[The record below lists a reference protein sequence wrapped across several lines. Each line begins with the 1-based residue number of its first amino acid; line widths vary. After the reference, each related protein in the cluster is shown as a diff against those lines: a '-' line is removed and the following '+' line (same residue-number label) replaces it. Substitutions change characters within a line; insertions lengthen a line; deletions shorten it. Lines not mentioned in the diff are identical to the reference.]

1 MICCDFMVDTREKFR
16 EMLNDI
22 AERDGIRKFN
32 LLVELTGISANT
44 FTNIKRNEVKEVSIE
59 TFNKLNAA
67 FDNRYNI
74 RWFQGDSEYMTVQEM
89 LEAKDNT
96 PVSQLQPDMSAE
108 IIASLKREMAAKEE
122 SFRLQLAAKDEIIAT
137 KNAQLADKDHNIEKS
152 DIVIKSLQ
160 DQIFDLR
167 HLLAQ
172 KMTKEE
178 LAVYPFVVGVADDHK
193 KSRKRI

>member
-1 MICCDFMVDTREKFR
+1 MVDTREKFR

-22 AERDGIRKFN
+22 AATDGITKFN
-32 LLVELTGISANT
+32 QLAEMTRINAVT
-44 FTNIKRNEVKEVSIE
+44 FTRIKNNEIKSVSVE

-67 FDNRYNI
+67 FGNRYNL

-89 LEAKDNT
+89 LEAKDNK

-108 IIASLKREMAAKEE
+108 IIASLKREMDAKEE
-122 SFRLQLAAKDEIIAT
+122 SFRLQLAAKDEIIART
-137 KNAQLADKDHNIEKS
+137 DQQLADKDRIIDQSEQT
-152 DIVIKSLQ
+152 IKALQ

-178 LAVYPFVVGVADDHK
+178 LADYPFIVGVADDHK

>member
-1 MICCDFMVDTREKFR
+1 MVDTREKFR

-22 AERDGIRKFN
+22 AATDGITKFN
-32 LLVELTGISANT
+32 QLAEMTGINAVT
-44 FTNIKRNEVKEVSIE
+44 FTRIKNNEIKSVSVE

-67 FDNRYNI
+67 FGNRYNL

-89 LEAKDNT
+89 LEAKDNM

-108 IIASLKREMAAKEE
+108 IIASLKREMDAKEE
-122 SFRLQLAAKDEIIAT
+122 LFRLQLAAKDEIIART
-137 KNAQLADKDHNIEKS
+137 DQQLADKDRIIEQS
-152 DIVIKSLQ
+152 EQTIKALQ

-172 KMTKEE
+172 KLTKDE
-178 LAVYPFVVGVADDHK
+178 LANYPFVVGVADDSK

>member
-1 MICCDFMVDTREKFR
+1 MVDTREKFR

-22 AERDGIRKFN
+22 AATDGITKFN
-32 LLVELTGISANT
+32 QLAEMTGINAVT
-44 FTNIKRNEVKEVSIE
+44 FTRIKNNEIKSVSV
-59 TFNKLNAA
+59 NAA
-67 FDNRYNI
+67 FGNRYNL

-89 LEAKDNT
+89 LEAKDNM

-122 SFRLQLAAKDEIIAT
+122 SFRLQLAAKDEIIART
-137 KNAQLADKDHNIEKS
+137 DQQLADKDRIIEQS
-152 DIVIKSLQ
+152 EQTIKALQ

-172 KMTKEE
+172 KMTKDE
-178 LAVYPFVVGVADDHK
+178 LSNYPFVVGVADDHK

>member
-1 MICCDFMVDTREKFR
+1 MVDTREKFR

-22 AERDGIRKFN
+22 AATDGITKFN
-32 LLVELTGISANT
+32 QLAEMTGINAVT
-44 FTNIKRNEVKEVSIE
+44 FTRIKNNEIKSVSIE

-67 FDNRYNI
+67 FGNRYNL
-74 RWFQGDSEYMTVQEM
+74 RWFQGDSPYMTVREM
-89 LEAKDNT
+89 LEAKDNA

-108 IIASLKREMAAKEE
+108 IIASLKREMSAKEE
-122 SFRLQLAAKDEIIAT
+122 SFRLQLAAKEETIAT
-137 KNAQLADKDHNIEKS
+137 KNAQLTDKDRIIEKS
-152 DIVIKSLQ
+152 EQTIKALQ

-172 KMTKEE
+172 KMTKDE
-178 LAVYPFVVGVADDHK
+178 LSNYPFVVGVADDSK

>member
-1 MICCDFMVDTREKFR
+1 MVDSREKFR

-22 AERDGIRKFN
+22 AATDGITKFN
-32 LLVELTGISANT
+32 RLAEMTGISANT
-44 FTNIKRNEVKEVSIE
+44 FTRIKNNEIKSVSVE

-67 FDNRYNI
+67 FGNRYNL

-89 LEAKDNT
+89 LEAKDNM

-122 SFRLQLAAKDEIIAT
+122 SFRLQLAAKDEIIART
-137 KNAQLADKDHNIEKS
+137 DQQLADKDRIIEQS
-152 DIVIKSLQ
+152 EQTIKALQ

-178 LAVYPFVVGVADDHK
+178 LADYPFIVGVADDHK

>member
-1 MICCDFMVDTREKFR
+1 MVDSREKFR

-22 AERDGIRKFN
+22 AATDGITKFN
-32 LLVELTGISANT
+32 RLAEMTGISANT
-44 FTNIKRNEVKEVSIE
+44 FTRIKNNEIKSVSVE
-59 TFNKLNAA
+59 TFNKLNTA
-67 FDNRYNI
+67 FGNRYNL

-89 LEAKDNT
+89 LEAKNNT
-96 PVSQLQPDMSAE
+96 PISQLQPDMSAE

-178 LAVYPFVVGVADDHK
+178 LADYPFVVGVADDHK

>member
-1 MICCDFMVDTREKFR
+1 MVDTREKFR

-22 AERDGIRKFN
+22 AATDGITKFN
-32 LLVELTGISANT
+32 QLAEMTGINAVT
-44 FTNIKRNEVKEVSIE
+44 FTRIKNNEIKSVSIE

-67 FDNRYNI
+67 FGNRYNL
-74 RWFQGDSEYMTVQEM
+74 RWFQGDSPYMTVQEM
-89 LEAKDNT
+89 LEAKDNI
-96 PVSQLQPDMSAE
+96 PISQLQPDMSAE

-122 SFRLQLAAKDEIIAT
+122 SFRLQLAAKDEIIART
-137 KNAQLADKDHNIEKS
+137 DQQLADKDRIIEQS
-152 DIVIKSLQ
+152 EQTIKAIQ

-178 LAVYPFVVGVADDHK
+178 LSDYPFIMGAAEQPK
-193 KSRKRI
+193 RKRLSK

>member
-1 MICCDFMVDTREKFR
+1 MVDSREKFR
-16 EMLNDI
+16 EILNDI
-22 AERDGIRKFN
+22 AATDGITKFN
-32 LLVELTGISANT
+32 RLAEMTGISANT
-44 FTNIKRNEVKEVSIE
+44 FTRIKNNEIKSVSVE

-67 FDNRYNI
+67 FDNRYNL

-96 PVSQLQPDMSAE
+96 PISQLRPDISSE
-108 IIASLKREMAAKEE
+108 IIASLKREMDAKEE

-167 HLLAQ
+167 HILAQ

-178 LAVYPFVVGVADDHK
+178 LADYPFVVGVADDHK

>member
-1 MICCDFMVDTREKFR
+1 MVDTREKFR

-22 AERDGIRKFN
+22 AATDGITKFN
-32 LLVELTGISANT
+32 QLAEMTGINAVT
-44 FTNIKRNEVKEVSIE
+44 FTRIKNNEIKSVSVD

-67 FDNRYNI
+67 FGNRYNL

-96 PVSQLQPDMSAE
+96 PVSRLQPDMSAE

-122 SFRLQLAAKDEIIAT
+122 SFRLQLAAKDEIIART
-137 KNAQLADKDHNIEKS
+137 DQQLADKDRIIEQS
-152 DIVIKSLQ
+152 EQTIKALQ

-172 KMTKEE
+172 KMTKDE
-178 LAVYPFVVGVADDHK
+178 LSNYPFVVGVADDSK